1 MCGRSGALTGEWRQ
15 ATEQEA
21 ARLGQEAQSA
31 DAAQRAAADAR
42 RRALTLVQPSPL
54 VLAEEPPWG
63 VDVGPAQAAWEK
75 WVAVPDRGSS
85 LTVAV
90 LRAMA
95 DHLEQALPPL
105 AAELRSLSEEANT
118 KHAERED
125 AWAPVAAAVSSWCA
139 TAEDAQDGL
148 APVASIK
155 AAETWLKA
163 ATDEIRNERLA
174 PLAKQAKSIW
184 GCYVRRAMWTWVRSG
199 WSGRP
204 PSGTSSWM

>member
-1 MCGRSGALTGEWRQ
+1 
-15 ATEQEA
+15 
-21 ARLGQEAQSA
+21 
-31 DAAQRAAADAR
+31 
-42 RRALTLVQPSPL
+42 LTLVQPSPL

-75 WVAVPDRGSS
+75 WAAVPDPGSS

-184 GCYVRRAMWTWVRSG
+184 GMLRQESNVDLGAIRLVG
-199 WSGRP
+199 
-204 PSGTSSWM
+204 SSTQRHVELDLSVDGAPGSALGVMSQGEVDALALAVFS